1 MTITRDQVIETPTPD
16 DLALIEIYAKAFS
29 ERRAFDS
36 HLYALKAIFSA
47 GRDAGLGEAH
57 EACEELGNRQ
67 GTIGRYI
74 AVQDCMAAITALK
87 GKK

>member
-1 MTITRDQVIETPTPD
+1 MTLTRDQVIETPTPD

-47 GRDAGLGEAH
+47 GRDAGLGDAAEVCNKSGHLWSGATCR
-57 EACEELGNRQ
+57 ALFD
-67 GTIGRYI
+67 
-74 AVQDCMAAITALK
+74 AADAITALK